1 MKRNQLSASRAGYQE
16 GIVSAVANTALAALK
31 FWAGTA
37 CGSVAI
43 VADAWHTLSDTFSSV
58 IVIISV
64 RLSSMRPDAKHPF
77 GYGRWE
83 QIAALFIGC
92 LLGIVAYDFATEA
105 IERLTTRTTT
115 NFGTLAIVVTIVSI
129 VSKEALA
136 QYAFYLARRSGND
149 AVKADG
155 WHHRSDALSSVV
167 VLVGIAFASKVWW
180 IDAAL
185 GLVVA
190 AMLFYAT
197 YQIIRQTVDKLLG
210 ENPSPELIEEV
221 RQIAADTCHDE
232 LQVHHLHLHNY
243 VTHKELTLHIKMDG
257 TKSLEECHAV
267 ATLLEENIKAKLG
280 VETTIHLEP
289 LGQEHDSD

>member
-1 MKRNQLSASRAGYQE
+1 MSASRAGYQE

-64 RLSSMRPDAKHPF
+64 RLSAMRPDAQHPF

-92 LLGIVAYDFATEA
+92 LLGVVAYDFATES

-129 VSKEALA
+129 LAKEVLA

-155 WHHRSDALSSVV
+155 WHHRSDALSSVGTALGIGGAV
-167 VLVGIAFASKVWW
+167 VLGPRWAVLDPLAAIVVSALIVHVAYKLLLPCVGELLEQSLPEAEEQ
-180 IDAAL
+180 
-185 GLVVA
+185 
-190 AMLFYAT
+190 Y
-197 YQIIRQTVDKLLG
+197 IRQVILSHPGVSDPHNLRTRRIGDYRA
-210 ENPSPELIEEV
+210 IE
-221 RQIAADTCHDE
+221 
-232 LQVHHLHLHNY
+232 VHFR
-243 VTHKELTLHIKMDG
+243 MDG
-257 TKSLEECHAV
+257 
-267 ATLLEENIKAKLG
+267 N
-280 VETTIHLEP
+280 TTIHEAHAATRAIEDALREKFGRQTIINTHVEP
-289 LGQEHDSD
+289 VK